1 MTAVSG
7 SQFTLNVQSNE
18 AGKAYYY
25 VVADASP
32 TPPTPAQLEAQYA
45 SAYGTVTIFA
55 KGEITLTAADTAYDV
70 NVTGLSENTAYSVF
84 VVAEDDQAAPNL
96 QTPVTD
102 LDVTTADDTPP
113 SFASG
118 FPKATE
124 IKDTEFKLVVELDEP
139 GLFHWAVL
147 PSGDTAPTAAEMA
160 ASNNAD
166 AVAEIRRRGVAVT
179 AGSLQKT
186 VTVATG
192 LAEATQYDV
201 YVLARDDNGDLGGG
215 QSDKRPGLGRVLRA
229 GWPTADVT
237 PPAFES
243 TFPSIP
249 SASITT
255 SALNISVQLDEP
267 GTVYYYL
274 VEEEDTPPT
283 AAQVTGQTATYGAT
297 TVVAKG
303 TVVVTAA
310 SVAADAAITGLDD
323 LTAYSAYVVAADDG
337 MTSTATNA
345 YYSTAPN
352 VATSATRVNATTA
365 DGTPPV
371 FVGAYTPA
379 TVEIDGTA
387 FDIDVQLD
395 EPGTVYYIVVTRT
408 SEDPPATPPTSARA
422 KTGDF
427 AGTVACGNFAVAERG
442 DQRHRVGG
450 GGDGSHDYRVRRPR
464 QRPDP
469 RLGRE
474 RRVQR
479 VPPDRVREAVLGV
492 PRGRGRRDGPQHASR
507 AAPPERHH
515 DGRHR
520 AYVPQR
526 VCGDGGGVRLGK
538 LGGDVRV
545 PPEPWGRRAA
555 GDDVAGRAGHGVLP
569 RGAEHG
575 RRAHQRRGQGVRRVA
590 RRRRAGRRGVRV
602 HALRRLGDFAFGVRA
617 PAFFAAQTETA
628 YALKGLPSETAVK
641 VYVVAEDFE
650 DQRLPHA
657 GLKTNPPVSNF
668 QANVSHVDAT
678 TADITPPRS
687 RRWRRRRTRAW
698 RSRNSGDVTHD
709 KASLEFALD
718 EPGVVHYVVLLRD
731 QTYHAGYT
739 DGTERQTPSAAE
751 IRAGTGP
758 GGVSAADAASVNV
771 TAADTVV
778 AVNTTA
784 AALAAG
790 TKYDV
795 YVVAED
801 DFSPRTA
808 RATGKVVKLQ
818 FSTRDNVAPS
828 FVSGFPSA
836 ATGGVGVE
844 MTVELNEPGKAY
856 FVVVARDADAPTA
869 DEVVAGVDY
878 GSVTVVAK
886 CAAFDVLAA
895 STPTACSAAGLTEAT
910 EYDVYV
916 AVDDVVDV
924 ALDGGHPYPSANRVL
939 DPGAPV
945 QITTA
950 DTTPR
955 VRRFIARGDRAR
967 LGRHVP
973 GLHRERERG
982 GHGVVRG
989 GPADRRRPSSLNV
1002 RKGVSAT
1009 GGAVAAAGY
1018 AAISAGDVD
1027 SDVTVAVAN
1036 QRLASETA
1044 YYLHVAAEDASSPPS
1059 LGASASRVAFVTPD
1073 VTAAALRGAVH
1084 QFRRDQR
1091 GGRRRPST

>member
-1 MTAVSG
+1 MRALRAVLALALVSAAAADTTPPNFSAGYPSVTAVSG

-45 SAYGTVTIFA
+45 SAYGAVTIFA

-84 VVAEDDQAAPNL
+84 VVAEDDQATPNL
-96 QTPVTD
+96 QTAVTD

-166 AVAEIRRRGVAVT
+166 AVAKSAAAGVAVT

-215 QSDKRPGLGRVLRA
+215 QSDNVQASVGSFALT
-229 GWPTADVT
+229 TADVT

-408 SEDPPATPPTSARA
+408 SEDPPATPPTSAQA

-427 AGTVACGNFAVAERG
+427 AGTVACGNFAVA
-442 DQRHRVGG
+442 
-450 GGDGSHDYRVRRPR
+450 S
-464 QRPDP
+464 
-469 RLGRE
+469 
-474 RRVQR
+474 
-479 VPPDRVREAVLGV
+479 
-492 PRGRGRRDGPQHASR
+492 
-507 AAPPERHH
+507 
-515 DGRHR
+515 
-520 AYVPQR
+520 
-526 VCGDGGGVRLGK
+526 
-538 LGGDVRV
+538 
-545 PPEPWGRRAA
+545 
-555 GDDVAGRAGHGVLP
+555 
-569 RGAEHG
+569 AE
-575 RRAHQRRGQGVRRVA
+575 
-590 RRRRAGRRGVRV
+590 
-602 HALRRLGDFAFGVRA
+602 
-617 PAFFAAQTETA
+617 T
-628 YALKGLPSETAVK
+628 
-641 VYVVAEDFE
+641 
-650 DQRLPHA
+650 
-657 GLKTNPPVSNF
+657 
-668 QANVSHVDAT
+668 
-678 TADITPPRS
+678 
-687 RRWRRRRTRAW
+687 
-698 RSRNSGDVTHD
+698 
-709 KASLEFALD
+709 
-718 EPGVVHYVVLLRD
+718 
-731 QTYHAGYT
+731 
-739 DGTERQTPSAAE
+739 
-751 IRAGTGP
+751 
-758 GGVSAADAASVNV
+758 NV
-771 TAADTVV
+771 T
-778 AVNTTA
+778 
-784 AALAAG
+784 
-790 TKYDV
+790 
-795 YVVAED
+795 E
-801 DFSPRTA
+801 S
-808 RATGKVVKLQ
+808 
-818 FSTRDNVAPS
+818 
-828 FVSGFPSA
+828 
-836 ATGGVGVE
+836 
-844 MTVELNEPGKAY
+844 
-856 FVVVARDADAPTA
+856 
-869 DEVVAGVDY
+869 
-878 GSVTVVAK
+878 
-886 CAAFDVLAA
+886 
-895 STPTACSAAGLTEAT
+895 
-910 EYDVYV
+910 
-916 AVDDVVDV
+916 
-924 ALDGGHPYPSANRVL
+924 
-939 DPGAPV
+939 
-945 QITTA
+945 
-950 DTTPR
+950 
-955 VRRFIARGDRAR
+955 
-967 LGRHVP
+967 
-973 GLHRERERG
+973 
-982 GHGVVRG
+982 
-989 GPADRRRPSSLNV
+989 
-1002 RKGVSAT
+1002 
-1009 GGAVAAAGY
+1009 
-1018 AAISAGDVD
+1018 
-1027 SDVTVAVAN
+1027 VAVATD
-1036 QRLASETA
+1036 LTITA
-1044 YYLHVAAEDASSPPS
+1044 CDDHGNGQTP
-1059 LGASASRVAFVTPD
+1059 ASAGSGVCSACPLIESEKRYWGTSWPR
-1073 VTAAALRGAVH
+1073 TT
-1084 QFRRDQR
+1084 
-1091 GGRRRPST
+1091 RRPPTRKPRRSA